1 MKEKYKNLVCGF
13 LFVFFV
19 LFSLLV
25 HASEEEAE
33 IALDENGKTVIS
45 DQAEDP
51 EMLFSDIHAGDRISI
66 TWRIRND
73 YQSEQ
78 TDYAGF
84 YLKAYTDYFD
94 PEEAEYSYTYWAS
107 EAGKALTELVSLEED
122 DERYEECREILDFY
136 SDKLHKD
143 TFGREALTEEE
154 QGFYNVLHQL
164 EIVVDPLSP
173 YTCLEN
179 PIQIGMNGLIP
190 LAGLN
195 PGEEVDC
202 HLSIRIPETLTEE
215 ELEILRGILWKL
227 SVRKLGA
234 HPGAEV
240 MIEYTNEPKNGAYF
254 VAMPEVPEDYD
265 EPEEWESIDCAALT
279 HIVVTNTGNV
289 PIRFYQLMEGESG
302 YRHGKSLSGAPYN
315 GKVECIGAY
324 GIIREDAEAGGKE
337 LIARFEAVLDN
348 PDIPEHII
356 ATDSVWIPAGIDDV
370 AENVTGSSQNSADTT
385 QGPMMTQPERED
397 LEEGVTSAGWIV
409 WLPITAGI
417 CIIAAAAAYLLKR
430 KGRK

>member
-1 MKEKYKNLVCGF
+1 MKKMHWQLVSGI

-19 LFSLLV
+19 LFSLAV
-25 HASEEEAE
+25 HASGEEAE
-33 IALDENGKTVIS
+33 ITLDEAGKTVIS

-84 YLKAYTDYFD
+84 YLKAYTDSFD
-94 PEEAEYSYTYWAS
+94 PEEAEYSYAYWVS

-122 DERYEECREILDFY
+122 DERYEECNEILDFY
-136 SDKLHKD
+136 NDKLHKD

-173 YTCLEN
+173 YTYLEN

-190 LAGLN
+190 LAGLQ

-202 HLSIRIPETLTEE
+202 HLSIRIPEAISEE
-215 ELEILRGILWKL
+215 ELEILRGIQWKL

-254 VAMPEVPEDYD
+254 VAYPENPEDFD
-265 EPEEWESIDCAALT
+265 EPEEWESIDCTAAT

-289 PIRFYQLMEGESG
+289 PIRFYQLMEGERG

-324 GIIREDAEAGGKE
+324 GISREDAEAGGKE

-356 ATDSVWIPAGIDDV
+356 ATDSVWIPAGIEDA
-370 AENVTGSSQNSADTT
+370 AEGVTGSSQNSADTT
-385 QGPMMTQPERED
+385 QESMMTQPERED
-397 LEEGVTSAGWIV
+397 LEEGVTSAGRAV
-409 WLPITAGI
+409 CLPIAAGI